1 MAVKTELDTLLA
13 NRESEIGR
21 LVAGGLTN
29 REIAARLVLS
39 VRTVECHLWSAYR
52 KTGTGTR
59 TRLALWLIC
68 QGEASHSLKREKR
81 ARDYP
86 WPVSLHGRLSRRHAD
101 PYLYLLDSP
110 LVPVRR

>member
-1 MAVKTELDTLLA
+1 MATKTEPDALLT
-13 NRESEIGR
+13 NRESEVAR

-68 QGEASHSLKREKR
+68 QGEAPRS
-81 ARDYP
+81 
-86 WPVSLHGRLSRRHAD
+86 
-101 PYLYLLDSP
+101 
-110 LVPVRR
+110 